1 MSEQKT
7 CHNCVWSGEVE
18 VCGTCNGPKDDN
30 TLFAARRSVG
40 TTVAFSERDPN
51 GIAANQAGAKLDAGK
66 NRLGLVLCGFSRA
79 LQEVGKVG
87 TFGANKYTDNGW
99 IEVPDGQRR
108 YTDAMFRHVLKES
121 AGETIDGDSGL
132 LHAAHAAWNA
142 LARLDLMLRQGE

>member
-1 MSEQKT
+1 MPESM
-7 CHNCVWSGEVE
+7 CPNCVWAGEVE

-79 LQEVGKVG
+79 LQEVAKVG
-87 TFGANKYTDNGW
+87 TILDEPIGHLHRRERTGSFGL
-99 IEVPDGQRR
+99 R
-108 YTDAMFRHVLKES
+108 RHVGFVLNRRK
-121 AGETIDGDSGL
+121 L
-132 LHAAHAAWNA
+132 AHVLNSS
-142 LARLDLMLRQGE
+142 